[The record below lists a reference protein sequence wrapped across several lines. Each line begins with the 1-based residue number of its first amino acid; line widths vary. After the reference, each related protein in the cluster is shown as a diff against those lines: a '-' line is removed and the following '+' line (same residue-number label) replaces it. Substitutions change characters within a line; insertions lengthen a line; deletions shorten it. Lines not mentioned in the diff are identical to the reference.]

1 MIAKCYCT
9 PEAQKALTQHFAGY
23 SSAEGFPNKFAEA
36 EIEFRELPYLF
47 VLRSREKWQ
56 EGDADPHSVRV
67 VNANASGFVIDPGQ
81 TPEDENKKAVFIPW
95 TNIIS
100 FTIIQSQFQDGV

>member
-1 MIAKCYCT
+1 MIAKCFCT
-9 PEAQKALTQHFAGY
+9 PDAQEALATHFRGYASPAGVPDN
-23 SSAEGFPNKFAEA
+23 FVEA

-67 VNANASGFVIDPGQ
+67 VNANDSGVLIDPGQ
-81 TPEDENKKAVFIPW
+81 TAEDQNHKAVFIPW

-100 FTIIQSQFQDGV
+100 FTVIQSQSQDGV